1 MREEISYDVDAGRF
15 ETLGRF
21 SHVHPDGSSAV
32 CEIFVA
38 RGIPTLGLVITEG
51 TLFVATSEELPNS
64 RRKCPR
70 RRVQPSECSRASEVR
85 SHDVGSDVRTNVDA
99 HRQKSPGDF
108 ALAPSLMTKSMQVVV
123 AANAA
128 VRPKELPAKLQSGT
142 HSPLCGP
149 LLEELECNFLGEHDV
164 TDR

>member
-51 TLFVATSEELPNS
+51 TLFVATSEELPQLS
-64 RRKCPR
+64 T
-70 RRVQPSECSRASEVR
+70 QMSPSAR
-85 SHDVGSDVRTNVDA
+85 
-99 HRQKSPGDF
+99 
-108 ALAPSLMTKSMQVVV
+108 
-123 AANAA
+123 AA
-128 VRPKELPAKLQSGT
+128 VGMLKS
-142 HSPLCGP
+142 
-149 LLEELECNFLGEHDV
+149 LGGQATRCRE
-164 TDR
+164 R